1 MLLVKNLCNMG
12 PSGGGFVIA
21 LGGDDC
27 WILAKNYGYHLPWL
41 SRPVAKA
48 GE

>member
-1 MLLVKNLCNMG
+1 MLLVKNLYNMG

-27 WILAKNYGYHLPWL
+27 WILTEIYGYHLL
-41 SRPVAKA
+41 SLNAPLDKR